1 MSARNAIPTFFLL
14 GEAPRPIGDRFA
26 HVESLKERSRPSD
39 WHIRPHAHD
48 ELSHVFL
55 VRTGGGA
62 MHADMKRFHF
72 RAPAVLTVPCRCI
85 HAFEF
90 EPETSGFVATIGEAH
105 LRRIVRQTPGLERL
119 FDAPSVKTIE
129 DDTALARD
137 LSAVDD
143 ELGWNSAFSDA
154 ALQARL
160 SVFLIE
166 TARALGAQGEG
177 RGERNRRRAIA
188 ARFRRLLDAHF
199 KEHWSV
205 EAYAAALGVSPLGLR
220 RACVD
225 ATGRSPSRLAK
236 ERIVLEAQRSL
247 AYSNRGIAQIGFSL
261 GYQDPA
267 YFSRVFG
274 RHVGLSPQ
282 AYRRR
287 IAREGSGAP

>member
-1 MSARNAIPTFFLL
+1 MTTRIGCRARRNIACR
-14 GEAPRPIGDRFA
+14 AC
-26 HVESLKERSRPSD
+26 RSTLRRTPAGQ
-39 WHIRPHAHD
+39 HHG
-48 ELSHVFL
+48 LVLVF
-55 VRTGGGA
+55 GHPG
-62 MHADMKRFHF
+62 
-72 RAPAVLTVPCRCI
+72 
-85 HAFEF
+85 
-90 EPETSGFVATIGEAH
+90 H
-105 LRRIVRQTPGLERL
+105 LRRGATYPRRTRWFQEYPRRACQAPRFTSSGQYRRSGL
-119 FDAPSVKTIE
+119 ST
-129 DDTALARD
+129 
-137 LSAVDD
+137 S
-143 ELGWNSAFSDA
+143 S
-154 ALQARL
+154 
-160 SVFLIE
+160 
-166 TARALGAQGEG
+166 
-177 RGERNRRRAIA
+177 RRRAIA

-205 EAYAAALGVSPLGLR
+205 EAYAAALGGSPLGLR

-225 ATGRSPSRLAK
+225 ATGRSPSRLAR

>member
-1 MSARNAIPTFFLL
+1 M
-14 GEAPRPIGDRFA
+14 
-26 HVESLKERSRPSD
+26 RSRPSD

-55 VRTGGGA
+55 VRAGGA
-62 MHADMKRFHF
+62 MHADMNRFHF

-90 EPETSGFVATIGEAH
+90 ETDTSGFVATIGEAH
-105 LRRIVRQTPGLERL
+105 LRRIVRQTPGLERW
-119 FDAPSVKTIE
+119 FDAPGVKTIE
-129 DDTALARD
+129 DDAALARD

-143 ELGWNSAFSDA
+143 ELSWNSAFSDA
-154 ALQARL
+154 ALEARL

-177 RGERNRRRAIA
+177 RG
-188 ARFRRLLDAHF
+188 
-199 KEHWSV
+199 
-205 EAYAAALGVSPLGLR
+205 
-220 RACVD
+220 
-225 ATGRSPSRLAK
+225 
-236 ERIVLEAQRSL
+236 
-247 AYSNRGIAQIGFSL
+247 IAQIDFSL

-287 IAREGSGAP
+287 IARQRVRLDSSHGGLQCRLAGRLVYP

>member
-1 MSARNAIPTFFLL
+1 MSARDAIPTFFLL

-55 VRTGGGA
+55 VRAGGGA
-62 MHADMKRFHF
+62 MHADMKGFHF

-90 EPETSGFVATIGEAH
+90 EPDTSGLVATIGEAH

-154 ALQARL
+154 AGQRAHRPRSAALPGVFQPRYCANRLLSRL
-160 SVFLIE
+160 SGPGVFFAGVRPPCRPVAAGLS
-166 TARALGAQGEG
+166 AAHRAGGVRRAL
-177 RGERNRRRAIA
+177 RISLPITFPIVRA
-188 ARFRRLLDAHF
+188 RP
-199 KEHWSV
+199 E
-205 EAYAAALGVSPLGLR
+205 
-220 RACVD
+220 
-225 ATGRSPSRLAK
+225 T
-236 ERIVLEAQRSL
+236 
-247 AYSNRGIAQIGFSL
+247 
-261 GYQDPA
+261 
-267 YFSRVFG
+267 VFFFL
-274 RHVGLSPQ
+274 HKL
-282 AYRRR
+282 
-287 IAREGSGAP
+287 

>member
-1 MSARNAIPTFFLL
+1 MP
-14 GEAPRPIGDRFA
+14 
-26 HVESLKERSRPSD
+26 SRPSD

-55 VRTGGGA
+55 VRAGGGA

-90 EPETSGFVATIGEAH
+90 EPDTSGFVATIGEAH

-129 DDTALARD
+129 DDTALACD

-154 ALQARL
+154 AVEARL

-166 TARALGAQGEG
+166 TARRARGAVS
-177 RGERNRRRAIA
+177 AIGA
-188 ARFRRLLDAHF
+188 AR
-199 KEHWSV
+199 
-205 EAYAAALGVSPLGLR
+205 
-220 RACVD
+220 
-225 ATGRSPSRLAK
+225 
-236 ERIVLEAQRSL
+236 
-247 AYSNRGIAQIGFSL
+247 
-261 GYQDPA
+261 
-267 YFSRVFG
+267 
-274 RHVGLSPQ
+274 
-282 AYRRR
+282 
-287 IAREGSGAP
+287 